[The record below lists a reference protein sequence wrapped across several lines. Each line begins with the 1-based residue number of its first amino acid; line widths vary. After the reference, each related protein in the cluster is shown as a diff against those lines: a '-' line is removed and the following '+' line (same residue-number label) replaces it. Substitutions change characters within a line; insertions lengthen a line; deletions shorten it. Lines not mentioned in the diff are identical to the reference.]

1 MINNSIKFLNV
12 SRWFNIKNYVA
23 ISALWI
29 GYLVPAY
36 ASFQLETMT
45 VILNEAEGRSTF
57 TIKNIGN
64 EPLLLATKVTD
75 LDKNQYS
82 KQILISPPI
91 TRIDG
96 GQSQQIN
103 FVLKKGE
110 PLTQEVMLK
119 ASFEGV
125 GQSTEN
131 SARMPVRQSIAM
143 IVQPAAV
150 AVDATPW
157 KGLSAH
163 VDGSHLVLK
172 NTSKHVV
179 RLSPQLELL
188 PNNETVTIENYF
200 LIAGEEK
207 RIAIKSKPTSLKI
220 TPLSRFGFKQS
231 SVSIPLK

>member
-1 MINNSIKFLNV
+1 MINNIIKSPNI
-12 SRWFNIKNYVA
+12 SRWFNIKGYFA
-23 ISALWI
+23 ICALWI
-29 GYLVPAY
+29 SCLSPTY

-45 VILNEAEGRSTF
+45 VILNEAEGRTAF
-57 TIKNIGN
+57 TVKNMGT

-75 LDKNQYS
+75 LDNKQYS
-82 KQILISPPI
+82 KKILISPPI
-91 TRIDG
+91 TRIDA

-110 PLTQEVMLK
+110 PLAQEVMLK
-119 ASFEGV
+119 TSFEGV
-125 GQSTEN
+125 GQSADN

-143 IVQPAAV
+143 IIQPAAV

-200 LIAGEEK
+200 LMAGEEK